1 MATSDVAL
9 EFSHVSKRFDGK
21 QPVLA
26 LDDIS
31 LTIPAGE
38 IFGIVGESGSGKTT
52 FLDLSIGLEQATSG
66 SVRVFGTDL
75 ATLTERELQALR
87 KTIGVVFQGN
97 NLLSN
102 IPVRANI
109 ELPLRLSGKTD
120 PKRVTDLLGF
130 VGLGHRGEHYPAELS
145 GGERQRVA
153 IARALMTNPRMILFD
168 EPTSA
173 LDVSTRHDIL
183 RLILD
188 TQEEFGTTCV
198 LVSHELDAV
207 KAVCTRAALI
217 ERGQLRE
224 VVPVNRSFTVEQP
237 PYLDHAKETLSE

>member
-1 MATSDVAL
+1 MTGSQVAL
-9 EFSHVSKRFDGK
+9 EFTHVSKEYGGDK
-21 QPVLA
+21 PVLA

-31 LTIPAGE
+31 LSVPAGE
-38 IFGIVGESGSGKTT
+38 IFGVVGESGSGKST
-52 FLDLSIGLEQATSG
+52 FLDLCVGLEQATG
-66 SVRVFGTDL
+66 GEIRVFGTSLGDIS
-75 ATLTERELQALR
+75 ERAMQALR

-102 IPVRANI
+102 VTVRHNI
-109 ELPLRLSGKTD
+109 ELPLRLSGKRNQ
-120 PKRVTDLLGF
+120 KRVTDLLGF
-130 VGLGHRGEHYPAELS
+130 VGLGHRGDHFPAELS

-153 IARALMTNPRMILFD
+153 IARALMTSPRMILFD

-198 LVSHELDAV
+198 LVSHELDAI
-207 KAVCTRAALI
+207 KAVCNRAALI
-217 ERGQLRE
+217 ERGKLRE
-224 VVPVNRSFTVEQP
+224 IVTVNRSFTVEQP
-237 PYLDHAKETLSE
+237 PYLDHAKDFLSE

>member
-1 MATSDVAL
+1 MTHSDVAL
-9 EFSHVSKRFDGK
+9 EFSHVSKQFGGK

-31 LTIPAGE
+31 LTIGIGE
-38 IFGIVGESGSGKTT
+38 IFGIVGESGSGKST
-52 FLDLSIGLEQATSG
+52 FLDLSVGLEQATKG
-66 SVRVFGTDL
+66 SVRVFGTEL
-75 ATLTERELQALR
+75 NGLSERQLQAMR
-87 KTIGVVFQGN
+87 KTVGVVFQGN

-102 IPVRANI
+102 ITVRANV
-109 ELPLRLSGKTD
+109 ELPLRLSGKKD
-120 PKRVTDLLGF
+120 AKRVTDLLGF
-130 VGLGHRGEHYPAELS
+130 VGLGHRGDHYPAELS

-207 KAVCTRAALI
+207 KAVCTRAALF
-217 ERGQLRE
+217 ERGKLRE
-224 VVPVNRSFTVEQP
+224 VVPVNRSFTVEHMA
-237 PYLDHAKETLSE
+237 YLDHAKETLSE

>member
-1 MATSDVAL
+1 MPTSDVAL
-9 EFSHVSKRFDGK
+9 EFSHVSKKYEGK
-21 QPVLA
+21 QSVLA

-31 LTIPAGE
+31 LSIAAGE
-38 IFGIVGESGSGKTT
+38 IFGIVGESGSGKST
-52 FLDLSIGLEQATSG
+52 FLDLSIGLEHATTG
-66 SVRVFGTDL
+66 SVRVFGTEL
-75 ATLTERELQALR
+75 ASLSERELQSLR
-87 KTIGVVFQGN
+87 KTVGVVFQGN

-102 IPVRANI
+102 ITVRANV
-109 ELPLRLSGKTD
+109 ELPLRLSGKRD
-120 PKRVTDLLGF
+120 AKRVTDLLGF
-130 VGLGHRGEHYPAELS
+130 VGLSHRGDHYPAELS

-207 KAVCTRAALI
+207 KAVCTRAALF
-217 ERGQLRE
+217 ERGKLRE
-224 VVPVNRSFTVEQP
+224 IVAVNRSFTVEQP
-237 PYLDHAKETLSE
+237 PYLDHAKGMLSE